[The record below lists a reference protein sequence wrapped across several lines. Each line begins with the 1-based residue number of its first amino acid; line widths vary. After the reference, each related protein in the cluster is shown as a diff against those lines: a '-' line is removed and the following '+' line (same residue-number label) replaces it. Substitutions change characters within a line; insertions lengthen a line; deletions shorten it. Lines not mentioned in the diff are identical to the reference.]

1 MILLM
6 WALTGPEWIC
16 LLPQRCGIMGC
27 HIVLLLHFYTL
38 KDELWLTKAFKGE
51 RIQTTFTER
60 WINLK
65 TQFTFENSWSFSL
78 RSLSNSN
85 ISSLILS
92 LKRKQQNNVLQPSF
106 GKERDRNTQLCWVM
120 ASLNLKSV
128 APCSPWR
135 LILCFTIWTH
145 FLSRFCFQTT
155 ELF

>member
-60 WINLK
+60 WISLK

-78 RSLSNSN
+78 RSLS
-85 ISSLILS
+85 I
-92 LKRKQQNNVLQPSF
+92 
-106 GKERDRNTQLCWVM
+106 
-120 ASLNLKSV
+120 LKSQNDWKTATFLLLFSLSSGNNKIMSYSHHLV
-128 APCSPWR
+128 KSGTETPNSAESWR
-135 LILCFTIWTH
+135 V
-145 FLSRFCFQTT
+145 
-155 ELF
+155 